1 MILWDFKKKKLRSY
15 QRTLFNLFLM
25 KRSHS
30 TMSRSLSLSLV
41 IDRQTSF
48 TSNSGNITDNNMFTP
63 KCSVDDIEN
72 PFVKRLMTRRQARIK
87 TPFEQEIETDP
98 LLRCCVP
105 LLCLPCRFQ
114 SRLLSCLFFCSWQS
128 KTKLSTFPS
137 AWLFNCFSGC
147 LDTDCDVGL
156 THSFDSHEE
165 RKVVIYNES
174 L

>member
-1 MILWDFKKKKLRSY
+1 
-15 QRTLFNLFLM
+15 M

-30 TMSRSLSLSLV
+30 NMSRSLSLV

-48 TSNSGNITDNNMFTP
+48 ASNSSNITNNMFTP

-87 TPFEQEIETDP
+87 TPFEQEIDTDP

-114 SRLLSCLFFCSWQS
+114 SRLLSCLFFLRKAKQNCQHFPQHDCSIV
-128 KTKLSTFPS
+128 FPVVLTLIVTS
-137 AWLFNCFSGC
+137 ALLIHLFLMKRKRGC
-147 LDTDCDVGL
+147 DLQ
-156 THSFDSHEE
+156 
-165 RKVVIYNES
+165 
-174 L
+174 